1 MTAIIA
7 LCHFCEFHGPSIVM
21 LTQPHISK
29 LEPFAEHVVPSH
41 VTANVHHQ
49 RPGLLLSRSRRRGG
63 EGCDGCWS
71 LSRSEDAIV
80 SNDEERCFVSS
91 QSTLSTELQSLVRH
105 VSIRSISCE
114 VSVINDN
121 VLEPVLFSDPSVA
134 TVFSQSFFL
143 RDVAARGFQ
152 RYYSVVVISR
162 ERHHLVMRWRQ
173 LSQQTHQLVNTIKE
187 KAERCYKTETANNT
201 GDKYVSREES
211 KPARNLR
218 QLTDDQDIFLTI
230 HRTFVKILQQVE
242 KCLSEVVLL
251 SAGASLRPLPGLAA
265 DKITRQAR
273 ERIAPKVDR
282 GRTTSG
288 PSLSEVES
296 LCRVF
301 SELGVREFTRLARCV
316 MSGMCLCVVSDEQ
329 TAGEKILSA
338 LALLVPSTT
347 HLAGLTAPPP
357 NCSHILRVAGE
368 SVSLQCAGVNWQYED
383 SMIVTKLVRILS
395 NKLPLSVKQLLVRLM
410 LQQLVCQ
417 ARVFGCI
424 SSGRE
429 RSTYLHNIGLTRA
442 DQTIFT
448 FFSMYSNTT

>member
-1 MTAIIA
+1 M
-7 LCHFCEFHGPSIVM
+7 
-21 LTQPHISK
+21 
-29 LEPFAEHVVPSH
+29 
-41 VTANVHHQ
+41 
-49 RPGLLLSRSRRRGG
+49 
-63 EGCDGCWS
+63 
-71 LSRSEDAIV
+71 
-80 SNDEERCFVSS
+80 
-91 QSTLSTELQSLVRH
+91 
-105 VSIRSISCE
+105 
-114 VSVINDN
+114 SVINDN

-187 KAERCYKTETANNT
+187 KAERCYKAEAANNT
-201 GDKYVSREES
+201 GDKYVNREES

-251 SAGASLRPLPGLAA
+251 SAGSSLRPLPAVPGLAD

-288 PSLSEVES
+288 PSLAEVES

-301 SELGVREFTRLARCV
+301 SELGVREFTGLARCV
-316 MSGMCLCVVSDEQ
+316 MSGMCLCVVSDEP

-347 HLAGLTAPPP
+347 HLAVC
-357 NCSHILRVAGE
+357 N
-368 SVSLQCAGVNWQYED
+368 
-383 SMIVTKLVRILS
+383 VT
-395 NKLPLSVKQLLVRLM
+395 
-410 LQQLVCQ
+410 
-417 ARVFGCI
+417 
-424 SSGRE
+424 
-429 RSTYLHNIGLTRA
+429 
-442 DQTIFT
+442 
-448 FFSMYSNTT
+448 